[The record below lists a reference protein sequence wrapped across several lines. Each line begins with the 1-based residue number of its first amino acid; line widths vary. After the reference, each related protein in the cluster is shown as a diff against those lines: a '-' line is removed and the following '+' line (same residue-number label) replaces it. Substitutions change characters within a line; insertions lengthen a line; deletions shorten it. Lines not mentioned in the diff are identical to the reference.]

1 MLLPEKGQGKV
12 LEGTVVA
19 VGPGLR
25 DDKVG
30 KSKKLFSTC
39 KLGLTPPYDIIW
51 MLQ

>member
-30 KSKKLFSTC
+30 KPKKLCTFKTWINS
-39 KLGLTPPYDIIW
+39 PV
-51 MLQ
+51 

>member
-12 LEGTVVA
+12 LEGTVIA
-19 VGPGLR
+19 VGPGLK

-30 KSKKLFSTC
+30 KPKKLCTF
-39 KLGLTPPYDIIW
+39 KLGLTPQYDIIW